1 MTAVF
6 ATIIIVLMGGGFLY
20 LKVRVDRVVSGEEWI
35 HKIRDEID
43 QLVLEMN
50 QTAERNVA
58 LLENRIKVLQSLLA
72 EADKKIMV
80 LQKESEKSDMS
91 RQVYTHLKKQAV
103 TVPQDKNK
111 KAEET
116 PDLPLFDLAEGQ
128 GKTAKES
135 SVPQQE
141 NRSLKDRVMDL
152 YSQGF
157 SSEIISQKLGASISE
172 IDLII
177 NLKTGHGG
185 QG

>member
-6 ATIIIVLMGGGFLY
+6 AAIILVLMGGGFLY

-58 LLENRIKVLQSLLA
+58 LLENRIKALQALLT
-72 EADKKIMV
+72 EADKKITV

-91 RQVYTHLKKQAV
+91 RQVYTHLKKQSV
-103 TVPQDKNK
+103 TVPPVHHKEPAGK
-111 KAEET
+111 
-116 PDLPLFDLAEGQ
+116 PDLPLFDQIETPPSPPKEHNAEP
-128 GKTAKES
+128 AK
-135 SVPQQE
+135 
-141 NRSLKDRVMDL
+141 NRSLKDRVMEL

-177 NLKTGHGG
+177 NLKTGQGG

>member
-6 ATIIIVLMGGGFLY
+6 AAIILVLMGGGFLY

-58 LLENRIKVLQSLLA
+58 LLENRIKALQNLMT
-72 EADKKIMV
+72 EADKKIKI
-80 LQKESEKSDMS
+80 LQNESEKSDMS
-91 RQVYTHLKKQAV
+91 RQVYTHLKKQ
-103 TVPQDKNK
+103 TVNLPAAHQK
-111 KAEET
+111 ET
-116 PDLPLFDLAEGQ
+116 PEKPDLPLFDQLDKPAPP
-128 GKTAKES
+128 KKES
-135 SVPQQE
+135 TAGADR
-141 NRSLKDRVMDL
+141 NRSLKVKVMEL

-172 IDLII
+172 VDLII